1 MAQRPLALLPAPIL
15 KLWFMIYTCLLSLSA
30 LTIMSAP

>member
-1 MAQRPLALLPAPIL
+1 MAQRTLAFLPAPIL
-15 KLWFMIYTCLLSLSA
+15 KLWFMIYTCLLSLST